1 MTRTEGSEPVY
12 CSEEIRVLNAPA
24 LLAEG
29 WEQRT
34 VSDPARVSEME
45 ELYTSL
51 GFETMTA
58 ILDPESSGSAC
69 TTCAET
75 ACTTYVALFTR
86 KTVGVEVTRR

>member
-1 MTRTEGSEPVY
+1 VTRAEGSEPVY
-12 CSEEIRVLNAPA
+12 CSDEIRVLSAPV

-45 ELYTSL
+45 ELYISL
-51 GFETMTA
+51 GFETTTA
-58 ILDPESSGSAC
+58 VLDPESFGSAC
-69 TTCAET
+69 TACAET
-75 ACTTYVALFTR
+75 ACTSYVALFTR